1 MKNKILIIVAGLL
14 LLVFLTFGTYAWY
27 LFFLRA
33 SDNYG
38 GAANADNR
46 AGGIVMDDAGNRVYD
61 TDVDNYEGD
70 NISDIPPYTFTI
82 RNTDASGGSYTL
94 YLEDVPVNSI
104 NDGCTEA
111 TLLDRTQ
118 LNYQLILNDKVIKQD
133 SLDNIKDNVL
143 DRRSIDG
150 KKTNT
155 YKLRIYI
162 KEDADNWRDKHYHY
176 KVTMNKEK

>member
-1 MKNKILIIVAGLL
+1 MKNKVLIISL
-14 LLVFLTFGTYAWY
+14 FLTFGTYAWY

-33 SDNYG
+33 SESYG
-38 GAANADNR
+38 GSSVSSNR
-46 AGGIVMDDAGNRVYD
+46 QGNIVMNDDGNNVYD
-61 TDVDNYEGD
+61 TDVDNHKGD
-70 NISDIPPYTFTI
+70 NIEEVPSYVFQIKNSDSK
-82 RNTDASGGSYTL
+82 SGTYTL
-94 YLEDVPVNSI
+94 YLEDVPVNSV

-143 DRRSIDG
+143 DRRSIDAN
-150 KKTNT
+150 KTNT

-162 KEDADNWRDKHYHY
+162 KEDAEDWRSKHYHY
-176 KVTMNKEK
+176 KVVMNKEK